1 MASGE
6 IKNERP
12 LLSDL
17 MPEVAEELR
26 TLISKS
32 EFPELANQI
41 SGLRI
46 VDRCQCGENSCA
58 TFYTA
63 PPPNGAWGPG
73 HENVLL
79 DTKDGFFVLD
89 LLNQKIVCVD
99 VLDRK
104 DIKKKLDEVFPLKKT
119 SKR

>member
-1 MASGE
+1 MNG
-6 IKNERP
+6 P
-12 LLSDL
+12 LLIDV

-26 TLISKS
+26 ILISKS
-32 EFPELANQI
+32 DFSGVDDQI
-41 SGLRI
+41 ATLCI

-63 PPPNGAWGPG
+63 PRPNGAWGPG
-73 HENVLL
+73 HENVSLDSKSGLL
-79 DTKDGFFVLD
+79 VLD
-89 LLNQKIVCVD
+89 LLNRIIVCVE

-119 SKR
+119 YNS